1 MNSVLPVILLL
12 ILVILTGCSNTKKV
26 IYFNNIQDTTFKAGP
41 ADLEP
46 VIRKGDILS
55 ITVSSANPEASVPF
69 NSPNVSSTSVRN
81 TQPGT
86 LADGYLVQQDG
97 TIQFP
102 VLGNLMA
109 AGATKKQLKDN
120 IQQQLD
126 QRKLL
131 VDPIVSI
138 RYLNFRV
145 TVLGEVARPAIVNVP
160 SEQITLFEALGLAG
174 DLTIYAKRDNV
185 LLIRE
190 EEGQK
195 IIKRLNLNTSDILNS
210 PYYYLKSNDIVYVE
224 PSKSKVASVSQS
236 RQLVPIILS
245 VLSFLVVV
253 IDRTVQ

>member
-1 MNSVLPVILLL
+1 MNSALPVILLL
-12 ILVILTGCSNTKKV
+12 LYVVLTGCTTTERV
-26 IYFNNIQDTTFKAGP
+26 IYFNNIQDTVMTSDP
-41 ADLEP
+41 ANLDP

-55 ITVSSANPEASVPF
+55 ISVTSASPEASAPF
-69 NSPNVSSTSVRN
+69 NSPNISSSSIRN
-81 TQPGT
+81 IQPGT
-86 LADGYLVQQDG
+86 LPDGYLVQQDG

-102 VLGNLMA
+102 VLGNLTA
-109 AGATKKQLKDN
+109 VGITKKELKDN
-120 IQQQLD
+120 IQRQLD

-145 TVLGEVARPAIVNVP
+145 TVLGEVARPAVVNVP

-190 EEGQK
+190 EDGKK

-210 PYYYLKSNDIVYVE
+210 PYYHLKTNDIVYVE
-224 PSKSKVASVSQS
+224 PSKTKVASVSQS
-236 RQLVPIILS
+236 RQLLPILIS
-245 VLSFLVVV
+245 VLSLAVII
-253 IDRTVQ
+253 IDRTVE

>member
-1 MNSVLPVILLL
+1 MYKVVPVLLLLLYAVLP
-12 ILVILTGCSNTKKV
+12 GCVNTKRV
-26 IYFNNIQDTTFKAGP
+26 IYFNNIQDTIFRSDP
-41 ADLEP
+41 ANLDP

-55 ITVSSANPEASVPF
+55 ISVTSANPEASAPF
-69 NSPNVSSTSVRN
+69 NSPNVSSSSVRN

-86 LADGYLVQQDG
+86 LPDGYLVQQDG

-109 AGATKKQLKDN
+109 AGISKKQLKDN

-145 TVLGEVARPAIVNVP
+145 TVLGEVARPAVVNVP

-190 EEGQK
+190 EDGKK

-210 PYYYLKSNDIVYVE
+210 PYYHLKTNDIVYVE
-224 PSKSKVASVSQS
+224 PGKSKVASVSQS
-236 RQLVPIILS
+236 RQLLPILISALS
-245 VLSFLVVV
+245 LAVII

>member
-12 ILVILTGCSNTKKV
+12 LFVIFTGCTNTKKV
-26 IYFNNIQDTTFKAGP
+26 IYFNNIQDTSFKSRE

-55 ITVSSANPEASVPF
+55 ISVSSANPDASVPF
-69 NSPNVSSTSVRN
+69 NTPNVSSSSIRA

-86 LADGYLVQQDG
+86 LPDGYLVQQDG

-109 AGATKKQLKDN
+109 AGITKKALKDN
-120 IQQQLD
+120 IQGQLD

-190 EEGQK
+190 EEGTK

-224 PSKSKVASVSQS
+224 PSKSKVASASQS

-253 IDRTVQ
+253 IDRTL

>member
-1 MNSVLPVILLL
+1 MKSVLPAILLL
-12 ILVILTGCSNTKKV
+12 LYVIFTGCTNTKKV
-26 IYFNNIQDTTFKAGP
+26 IYFNNIQDTSFKARP

-69 NSPNVSSTSVRN
+69 NTPNVSSSSVRA

-86 LADGYLVQQDG
+86 LPDGYLVQQDG

-109 AGATKKQLKDN
+109 AGITKKALKDN
-120 IQQQLD
+120 IQNQLD

-131 VDPIVSI
+131 IDPIVSI

-190 EEGQK
+190 EEGIK
-195 IIKRLNLNTSDILNS
+195 IIKRLNLNTSEILNS

-224 PSKSKVASVSQS
+224 PGKSKVASASQS

-253 IDRTVQ
+253 IDRTL